1 MKGSLIILS
10 APSGAGKTTIEKFL
24 LKEIPN
30 LVKVITCTTRK
41 PRKDEKNGVDYIFL
55 SNEEFEK
62 RIKEGKFLEYAL
74 VHGRYY
80 GTPKDEVIKEIDKGK
95 DVILT
100 IDVQGAIYIKNNFSK
115 EFDITTIFIIPP
127 SIDEL
132 IRRLKLRG
140 EDEDEINRRLNSLKK
155 EVPMW
160 KHYDYLVINE
170 DLEVAKE
177 SIKNI
182 ILAQRFKTTRVNL
195 DSIKDEKL
203 KELMKFK

>member
-30 LVKVITCTTRK
+30 LVKIITCTTRK

-80 GTPKDEVIKEIDKGK
+80 GTPKDEVIKEIDKGN

-100 IDVQGAIYIKNNFSK
+100 IDVQGTLYIKDNFSK
-115 EFDITTIFIIPP
+115 EFDITTIFILPP

-132 IRRLKLRG
+132 IKRLKSRG
-140 EDEDEINRRLNSLKK
+140 ETEEEINRRLNSLKK

-177 SIKNI
+177 SVKNI
-182 ILAQRFKTTRVNL
+182 ILSQRFKTNRFDLN
-195 DSIKDEKL
+195 SIKDEKL
-203 KELMKFK
+203 KELMK